1 MPIAMLHIATGR
13 SEEQKHAL
21 LVNVT
26 QAIAVSLDAP
36 LESIRVVIQ
45 EVPETHWA
53 AGGVTLAE
61 RRASKNTY

>member
-1 MPIAMLHIATGR
+1 MLHIAAGR

-26 QAIAVSLDAP
+26 QAIAASLDAP

-61 RRASKNTY
+61 RRAAKKS